1 MKIYQFRFIDIEGN
15 LKRASCGT
23 RKEAEKEM
31 KETADKAEQ
40 VFEDIDE
47 IHIEKLNKK
56 TLLELLNAR

>member
-1 MKIYQFRFIDIEGN
+1 MKIYQFTFIDIEGN
-15 LKRASCGT
+15 WKTHSCGT

-31 KETADKAEQ
+31 KETAETAEQ

-56 TLLELLNAR
+56 TLLQVLNAG